1 MKTNLSALKNNK
13 NLALTLEGGGARG
26 AYQIG
31 AVKALYSEGY
41 TFRAIVGTSI
51 GAINAAYI
59 VQGDLEKIYKM
70 WQEMSFKDLLELD
83 NEAMKKLFSE
93 KLDIN
98 TIKYLS
104 KKLGESIKNKG
115 LDVKKE
121 REILENDIDEEK
133 IRNSNILFGLVTMCI
148 SDVNG
153 KEMFACDIPKGK
165 IVDYIMASSN
175 LPVFKRVVI
184 DDKKYLDGGAF
195 DNCPVHMLEKKGFK
209 NVIVIRAHKR
219 LKIRGYKGILKRG
232 NITMHMISPIDSMP
246 SILNFDSDNLNNL
259 LKLGYFDALKY
270 IKGLDGY
277 RYYFNNVTD
286 DEVEN
291 ILYNISIQD
300 ITNMLEKLNIKIV
313 PEKNIKEIFFKK
325 GIYTMSLFTKNK
337 KILNTRAPIKDM
349 FISIIEELGIMFN
362 VDKYKIYDLNEYV
375 KILKEKI
382 IKDINVNTNK
392 IKKDNLIFIDFIRS
406 I

>member
-83 NEAMKKLFSE
+83 NEAMKKLFSA

>member
-83 NEAMKKLFSE
+83 NEAMKKLFSA

-270 IKGLDGY
+270 LKGLDGY

>member
-41 TFRAIVGTSI
+41 TFKAIVGTSI

-83 NEAMKKLFSE
+83 NEAMKKLFSA

>member
-83 NEAMKKLFSE
+83 NEAMKKLFSA

-392 IKKDNLIFIDFIRS
+392 IKKDKLIFIDFIRS

>member
-41 TFRAIVGTSI
+41 TFKAIVGTSI

-83 NEAMKKLFSE
+83 NEAMKKLFSA

-121 REILENDIDEEK
+121 REILENDIDEER

-313 PEKNIKEIFFKK
+313 PGKNIKEIFFKK

>member
-41 TFRAIVGTSI
+41 TFKAIVGTSI

-83 NEAMKKLFSE
+83 NEAMKKLFSA

-121 REILENDIDEEK
+121 REILENDIDEER

-300 ITNMLEKLNIKIV
+300 MTNMLEKLNIKIV
-313 PEKNIKEIFFKK
+313 PGKNIKEIFFKK

>member
-83 NEAMKKLFSE
+83 NEAMKKLFSV

>member
-41 TFRAIVGTSI
+41 TFKAIVGTSI

-83 NEAMKKLFSE
+83 NEAMKKLFSV

>member
-83 NEAMKKLFSE
+83 NEAMKKLFSA

-195 DNCPVHMLEKKGFK
+195 DNCPVHMLEEKGFK

>member
-104 KKLGESIKNKG
+104 KKLGDSIKNKG

>member
-41 TFRAIVGTSI
+41 TFKAIVGTSI

-83 NEAMKKLFSE
+83 NEAMKKLFSA

-121 REILENDIDEEK
+121 REILENDIDEER

-300 ITNMLEKLNIKIV
+300 MTNMLEKLNIKIV
-313 PEKNIKEIFFKK
+313 PGKNIKEVFFKK

-375 KILKEKI
+375 KILKEKV

>member
-41 TFRAIVGTSI
+41 TFKAIVGTSI

-83 NEAMKKLFSE
+83 NEAMKKLFSA

-121 REILENDIDEEK
+121 REILENDIDEER

-277 RYYFNNVTD
+277 RYYFNNVTNE
-286 DEVEN
+286 EVEN

-300 ITNMLEKLNIKIV
+300 MTNMLEKLNVKMISG
-313 PEKNIKEIFFKK
+313 KNIKEIFLKK

-337 KILNTRAPIKDM
+337 KIINTRTHIKDM

-375 KILKEKI
+375 KILKEKVK
-382 IKDINVNTNK
+382 KDFSVNTNK
-392 IKKDNLIFIDFIRS
+392 IKKYNLIFIDFIRS

>member
-41 TFRAIVGTSI
+41 TFKAIVGTSI

-83 NEAMKKLFSE
+83 NEAMKKLFSA

-121 REILENDIDEEK
+121 REILENDIDEER

>member
-83 NEAMKKLFSE
+83 NEAMKKLFSA

-300 ITNMLEKLNIKIV
+300 MTNMLEKLNVKMISG
-313 PEKNIKEIFFKK
+313 KNIKEIFLKK

-337 KILNTRAPIKDM
+337 KIINTRTHIKDM

-375 KILKEKI
+375 KILKEKVK
-382 IKDINVNTNK
+382 KDFSVNTNK
-392 IKKDNLIFIDFIRS
+392 IKKYNLIFIDFIRS

>member
-83 NEAMKKLFSE
+83 NEAMKKLFSA

-300 ITNMLEKLNIKIV
+300 MTNMLEKLNVKMISGK
-313 PEKNIKEIFFKK
+313 EYKRNIF
-325 GIYTMSLFTKNK
+325 
-337 KILNTRAPIKDM
+337 
-349 FISIIEELGIMFN
+349 
-362 VDKYKIYDLNEYV
+362 
-375 KILKEKI
+375 
-382 IKDINVNTNK
+382 
-392 IKKDNLIFIDFIRS
+392 
-406 I
+406 

>member
-41 TFRAIVGTSI
+41 TFKAIVGTSI

-83 NEAMKKLFSE
+83 NEAMKKLFSV

-98 TIKYLS
+98 KIKYLS

-121 REILENDIDEEK
+121 REILENDIDEER

-300 ITNMLEKLNIKIV
+300 MTNMLEKLNIKIV
-313 PEKNIKEIFFKK
+313 PGKNIKEIFFKK